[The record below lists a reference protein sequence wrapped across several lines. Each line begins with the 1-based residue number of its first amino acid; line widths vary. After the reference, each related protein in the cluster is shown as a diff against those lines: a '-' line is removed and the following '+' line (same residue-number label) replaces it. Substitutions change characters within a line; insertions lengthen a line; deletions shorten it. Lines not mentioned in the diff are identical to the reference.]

1 MASESDIWKGRLTCE
16 EFAFRV
22 GCHPP
27 SAGPRRRVTLTWF
40 SLRVISGFVRAPDG
54 EWTVYHNWYDTES
67 QMRNFRG
74 AGVLSTRL
82 DVKNSPVAKNEPF
95 VEVFKSPML
104 TAASLIGSLPTIIL
118 YLFLQRFYVEG
129 LARGA
134 VKG

>member
-1 MASESDIWKGRLTCE
+1 M
-16 EFAFRV
+16 

-27 SAGPRRRVTLTWF
+27 SAGPRRRVALTWI
-40 SLRVISGFVRAPDG
+40 SLRVISRFARAPDG
-54 EWTVYHNWYDTES
+54 AWKVYYNWYDTES
-67 QMRNFRG
+67 QMRNFRV

-82 DVKNSPVAKNEPF
+82 DVKNSPVAKNKTF